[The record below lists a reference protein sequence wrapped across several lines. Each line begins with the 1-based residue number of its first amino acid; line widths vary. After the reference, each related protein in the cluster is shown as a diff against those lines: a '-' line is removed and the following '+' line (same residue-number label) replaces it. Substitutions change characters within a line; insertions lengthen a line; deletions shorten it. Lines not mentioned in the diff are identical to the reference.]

1 MSLFPPSSSILHFL
15 FPILFIASYIAN
27 VKCLHYLFL
36 IIFGCAG
43 SLWLHGLFSSY
54 REQQL
59 FANCSVWASHC
70 GAFSCCTAQA
80 LGHTGFSS
88 CSAWAQ
94 YCSSLGS
101 RATMYS
107 WFNSCGAQTLLLH
120 GMWDLLGPG
129 IEPVSSAKTGDSLPL
144 SHRRIHFLKIICFI
158 DKSDLFTKLKVL
170 SSSSLVCVQFVL
182 MLWLYN
188 NY

>member
-1 MSLFPPSSSILHFL
+1 MLYTETQHYTSTIIQLKKRNPAGAYRQMYTPLSWSLLPKRT
-15 FPILFIASYIAN
+15 A
-27 VKCLHYLFL
+27 CLFL
-36 IIFGCAG
+36 IFI
-43 SLWLHGLFSSY
+43 WLHQVLIAA
-54 REQQL
+54 RRL
-59 FANCSVWASHC
+59 
-70 GAFSCCTAQA
+70 
-80 LGHTGFSS
+80 
-88 CSAWAQ
+88 
-94 YCSSLGS
+94 
-101 RATMYS
+101 
-107 WFNSCGAQTLLLH
+107 NSCGQQAQLPS